1 MKTLLTSLCF
11 FLILTTSISAQP
23 VSSEENLTLQDFLAE
38 VGSEDQMDIMDFD
51 INDDKK
57 ISQNELNE
65 MLTGL
70 QHPSAGF
77 TDAQKE
83 KLSTEL
89 TAKFA
94 EADANHDGY
103 LDAAEGKIL
112 EKALSTLLLTFQFEK
127 LDRNHDGVI
136 NFNDVPPLE
145 ESMKKLENATQ
156 KLEEVNEKLK
166 NTSTDEMAHN
176 FISSFS
182 TSLAKEEYFG
192 MDKNKDGCVNLEEY
206 IAYHQQNPNDDE
218 TGGYKMSRK
227 DYIRVYAMTK
237 KKAPNCMTA
246 EDYLADSQK
255 TTEQI
260 LKMSEEDATNDKDLK
275 ADDEIADNPNYSKEF
290 AEFIFAEMDV
300 NHDGK
305 VTREEYVTYEMQNE
319 NSTLTEENYQG
330 MFDVMFDIEPNTEN
344 AAVDKQQFIAGY

>member
-1 MKTLLTSLCF
+1 M
-11 FLILTTSISAQP
+11 
-23 VSSEENLTLQDFLAE
+23 AE
-38 VGSEDQMDIMDFD
+38 VDSENQMDIMDFD

-57 ISQNELNE
+57 ISQNELSE
-65 MLTGL
+65 MLAGL

-89 TAKFA
+89 TVKFA
-94 EADANHDGY
+94 EADTNNDGY
-103 LDAAEGKIL
+103 LDADECKIL

-166 NTSTDEMAHN
+166 NTSTDEMANN

-192 MDKNKDGCVNLEEY
+192 MDKNKDGCVNVEEY
-206 IAYHQQNPNDDE
+206 VAYNLQNQNDSEDIA
-218 TGGYKMSRK
+218 YKMSRK
-227 DYIRVYAMTK
+227 DFIRVYAMTK

-260 LKMSEEDATNDKDLK
+260 LNMSNEDVSNDKDLETV
-275 ADDEIADNPNYSKEF
+275 DEIADNPNYSKEF
-290 AEFIFAEMDV
+290 AEIVFTEMDV

-305 VTREEYVTYEMQNE
+305 VTREEFVAYEIKNE
-319 NSTLTEENYQG
+319 NSTLKEKDYQA
-330 MFDVMFDIEPNTEN
+330 MFNAIFDIEPDAEN